1 VLASTSANEEQPDV
15 SVVSYEACCSMLKD
29 LIETFRDGERGF
41 ALATRDSREPGID
54 DLLRD
59 GEEWCRSAAIEL
71 QEQVQKLGA
80 AAEESGPATA
90 PTFRGWISS
99 KAVPISRDTK
109 LILEECERGVDYTQS
124 RYKAAMAFDFPEPAR
139 QIVERQYQGLIAL
152 QGRVRLLRNRYPA
165 TAALQAS
172 GYCSDRRR

>member
-1 VLASTSANEEQPDV
+1 V
-15 SVVSYEACCSMLKD
+15 SGDACCSILRD

-71 QEQVQKLGA
+71 QEQLRKLDTA
-80 AAEESGPATA
+80 ADESRPTAA

-109 LILEECERGVDYTQS
+109 LILEECERGLDYTQG
-124 RYKAAMAFDFPEPAR
+124 RYKAAMAFEFPEPAR
-139 QIVERQYQGLIAL
+139 HVVERQYQRLLAI
-152 QGRVRLLRNRYPA
+152 QGNVRLLRNRYPA
-165 TAALQAS
+165 TAIPQAI
-172 GYCSDRRR
+172 GYGANRRR

>member
-1 VLASTSANEEQPDV
+1 M
-15 SVVSYEACCSMLKD
+15 SYDACCSMLKD

-41 ALATRDSREPGID
+41 ALATRDNREPGID

-71 QEQVQKLGA
+71 QEQVRRLGA
-80 AAEESGPATA
+80 MAEDSRPARA
-90 PTFRGWISS
+90 PTFRGWVSF

-109 LILEECERGVDYTQS
+109 LILEECERGVDYAQS
-124 RYKAAMAFDFPEPAR
+124 RYQAAMVFELPESAR
-139 QIVERQYQGLIAL
+139 EIVERQYQRLIAI

-165 TAALQAS
+165 TTVPQPI
-172 GYCSDRRR
+172 GYRSDRRG